1 MKNKFWFGAWLLLL
15 LATGCK
21 PKSSGQTN
29 HEPAVKTYDAR
40 GVIRQIAPDGHTVT
54 IQHEAIP
61 GYMAAMTMDF
71 SVRDTN
77 ELTGLGTNDGIT
89 FQLVVTADDDWVQA
103 IHRTGQTIPP
113 VAAPERKSVPE
124 LKPGDLLPDAEMITE
139 NGTHANFS
147 DFRGQAVAFTFF
159 FTSCPLPDFCPRM
172 NKNFYEARQLMMAS
186 PNAPTNWLFLSLSF
200 DPGFDTP
207 EVLTNYARMYR
218 GTDPHH
224 WLFATAPANTL
235 AQIAPPLDLIIMRD
249 RMGITHNLRT
259 VVLDP
264 QGRIMRQFDGN
275 EWTPQEL
282 ATALLN
288 AANEGQ

>member
-1 MKNKFWFGAWLLLL
+1 MKKALWFGFCLLL
-15 LATGCK
+15 LAGGCK
-21 PKSSGQTN
+21 PKSAGQPNAAPLT
-29 HEPAVKTYDAR
+29 HTYDGR
-40 GVIRQIAPDGHTVT
+40 GVVRQIAPDRRSLT

-61 GYMAAMTMDF
+61 GYMGAMTMDF
-71 SVRDTN
+71 PVRDTN
-77 ELTGLGTNDGIT
+77 ELTGLAMNEGIT
-89 FQLVVTADDDWVQA
+89 FQLVVTADDDWVQNL
-103 IHRTGQTIPP
+103 RPSGQMAPP
-113 VAAPERKSVPE
+113 MATSARRAVVE
-124 LKPGDLLPDAEMITE
+124 LKPGDLMPDADLIAES
-139 NGTHANFS
+139 GARARFS
-147 DFRGQAVAFTFF
+147 DFRGSAVAFTFF